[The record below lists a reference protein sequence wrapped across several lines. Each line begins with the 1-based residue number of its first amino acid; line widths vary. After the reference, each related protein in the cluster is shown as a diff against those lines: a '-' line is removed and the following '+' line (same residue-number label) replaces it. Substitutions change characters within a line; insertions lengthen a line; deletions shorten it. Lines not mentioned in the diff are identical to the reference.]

1 MLIGY
6 RNACGLTQEMMA
18 DKLNIKANTYHLKEN
33 GKRAFN
39 REEMQ
44 KIKEVFIEILDKPL
58 TIDEIFF

>member
-18 DKLNIKANTYHLKEN
+18 DRLGIKLNTYNMKEN

-44 KIKEVFIEILDKPL
+44 KIKEVFIEILNKPL